1 MAYVHFVAQLFSLPL
16 KSEDHPY
23 GVYTEQEL
31 YMVLAVLFVASF
43 LDLEPTKSFPLRAAA
58 KCISQQLG
66 KLIEA
71 NVRSVSNTVWVAS
84 VVDQFR
90 QENSALKDY
99 GVHMIRRLLENGSS
113 VSEVTWSLILPTAGA
128 IVGNQAEI
136 VCRLVSCIRYLAKFV
151 QFTQVI
157 DYYLSEE
164 GKIHLAEINRIAK
177 MDSAEADDRLLHY
190 AMEGIRLNGISGAYR
205 RSASE
210 TTVDD
215 GGRSVRIK
223 PGDKVF
229 VNFIH
234 ASREA
239 EFFPE
244 PTTVRIDRP
253 LKSYLHYGAGLDV
266 FLGGEVG
273 RVALTTMLKVV
284 GRLDNLRRAPGPAGQ
299 LKKIPGPGG
308 SHVYLRSDHG
318 SYFPFPT
325 SKS

>member
-1 MAYVHFVAQLFSLPL
+1 MAHVHFVAQLFSLPL

-31 YMVLAVLFVASF
+31 HMVLAVLFVASF

-58 KCISQQLG
+58 KGISQQLG

-71 NVRSVSNTVWVAS
+71 NVRSVSNTEWVAS

-99 GVHMIRRLLENGSS
+99 GVHMIRRLLEHSSS
-113 VSEVTWSLILPTAGA
+113 VHEVTWSLILPTAGA
-128 IVGNQAEI
+128 IVGSQAEI
-136 VCRLVSCIRYLAKFV
+136 VCRLVSCIGNLAKFM

-164 GKIHLAEINRIAK
+164 GKIHLAEINRVAK

-190 AMEGIRLNGISGAYR
+190 AMEGIRLNGTSGTYR
-205 RSASE
+205 QSASE

-223 PGDKVF
+223 SGDKVF

-253 LKSYLHYGAGLDV
+253 LKSYLHYGVGLDV

-299 LKKIPGPGG
+299 LKKIPAPGG